1 MYVKVSSSATE
12 ISFVGQVLRT
22 SSGIYPDD
30 NSRLCVMYI
39 ILYGFSVNGSSE
51 LTTSYLLPFGKKTR
65 FMPLLYPR
73 HTRPGIS
80 SVLVLKVLNNN
91 EQDYNNGNNI
101 SLVIQILLGTFSFSF
116 SFSFFFSLFYFS
128 FFIFMIFFPSIPP
141 FLFLNPSLFPT
152 NVITAPYLL
161 TTSTTTT
168 TTTTSIYSLLLLLS
182 LPLLSPPLSPPQI

>member
-30 NSRLCVMYI
+30 NSRLCVMYRI
-39 ILYGFSVNGSSE
+39 PSGFSVNGSSE

-116 SFSFFFSLFYFS
+116 SFFSLS
-128 FFIFMIFFPSIPP
+128 SIFP
-141 FLFLNPSLFPT
+141 FLFL
-152 NVITAPYLL
+152 
-161 TTSTTTT
+161 
-168 TTTTSIYSLLLLLS
+168 
-182 LPLLSPPLSPPQI
+182 